1 MNNKVLQIGQIN
13 FRGNVID
20 HGWFKT
26 LTLDNGKPNIVA
38 ITILG
43 EFVYWYKPTEVRSEE
58 SSQVQYKQKFK
69 ADMLQKSYQQLADS
83 FGFTKRQVKDACDFL
98 KERGLIKIEFR
109 TIVVSGTRC
118 NNVMYVEPIPK
129 MIQKIS
135 VMYWGNDTPPT
146 LKRNS
151 PITTESKRVLHSK
164 EIPSYDK
171 TEESLALECKTN
183 TEITTNITTEITTN
197 IYDDDDNVASTQKL
211 IDQEFKVSYNFL
223 LKKGIPLSE
232 IAIQELGEFC
242 DRFGNELITH
252 AVNKAIDENVPK
264 WRYIRSILSSWDKA
278 KVKTLHDVAALDTR
292 FEMSKKNNKRTGRG
306 YSNRTEVVPEWLHQR
321 EEPESVQQPKQ
332 SQSKDTVDNQKRLDE
347 ILNKYKNTKGE

>member
-58 SSQVQYKQKFK
+58 SSQVKYKQKFK

-83 FGFTKRQVKDACDFL
+83 FGFTKRQVKEACDFL

-109 TIVVSGTRC
+109 TIVVNGTRC
-118 NNVMYVEPIPK
+118 NNVMYVEPIPE

-146 LKRNS
+146 LKSNRA
-151 PITTESKRVLHSK
+151 ITSESKRVLRSK
-164 EIPSYDK
+164 GTPSYNE
-171 TEESLALECKTN
+171 TEEPLTLERKTN

-197 IYDDDDNVASTQKL
+197 INDDDNATSSQKL
-211 IDQEFKVSYNFL
+211 IDQEFKISYNFL
-223 LKKGIPLSE
+223 LKKGVPLSE

-242 DRFGNELITH
+242 DRFDNELIIH
-252 AVNKAIDENVPK
+252 AVNKAIDGNVPK
-264 WRYIRSILSSWDKA
+264 WRYIRSILSSWEKA
-278 KVKTLHDVAALDTR
+278 KVQTLDDVAALDTR
-292 FEMSKKNNKRTGRG
+292 FEMSKHNKKRTGKG
-306 YSNRTEVVPEWLHQR
+306 FANRTEAVPDWLHQKER
-321 EEPESVQQPKQ
+321 PERVQLPEQ
-332 SQSKDTVDNQKRLDE
+332 SQNNESEDNKSRFNE